1 MILAD
6 TAIKRPV
13 FTVMIVLA
21 LMVLGMFSYSRMSVD
36 LFPDVSFPYIV
47 VLTAYP
53 GAGPEAVESEIT
65 KKIED
70 QINTISGL
78 KHLTSTSREGLS
90 QVVAQFELGEKPA
103 DKALEVREKISTILA
118 DLPEDA
124 KEPIIQRYDPDSD
137 PIISLVISGQRPLK
151 EITTLTKDVIKK
163 RLESVSGVGA
173 VQLVGGAEREIQIAL
188 DARRMDAFAVSVQD
202 VQAAI
207 KMANIEFPAGRID
220 RGTSELTLRTLG
232 KYANWREFG
241 DLVVAHRKDVPV
253 RLSDLATVSDGA
265 KEQRSFSRY
274 NGEEAVALEIVR
286 QSGANTVRVAD
297 DIGTRIG
304 DLKKELP
311 ADIKIAVATDNSS
324 FIRDAIDDVMM
335 NIYYGGALA
344 VLVIF
349 LFLYN
354 WRTTLISALAIPT
367 SIVATFTFMYL
378 LGFTINFMS
387 LLGMSI
393 AVGLL
398 IDDAIVVVENIYRNY
413 HGGVDART
421 AAARGT
427 AEIGLAVMAT
437 TFTIVAVFLPVA
449 FMGGIVGRFFFEF
462 GLTVTVAVLVSLF
475 VAFTM
480 TPMLFSRLVTRPE
493 AEEHH
498 STRWFG
504 ARWVYSFERA
514 FNRRFDWLKDRYRTT
529 LAWSLNHRLA
539 TMVIAVACFF
549 ASFGLIP
556 FVGTE
561 FFPSRDEAQFFV
573 DFEAAP
579 GTSLKETER
588 LAAGIEERIRQMPE
602 VTGIYTTIG
611 SGQREV
617 NEGTIAVKLT
627 PKSERKRRVFALISD
642 VREQLKNVPGLY
654 LSIATEVSEGG
665 HNKAISLSVQ
675 GEDLRILRRIAA
687 AVEESTRTVPAT
699 RDVRNSLV
707 GARPEAQIVVDRD
720 RASELGLSMAQIA
733 SSLRILVDGDD
744 ATTYKE
750 GDEEYKVRLRLATED
765 RSNNWAIENLM
776 IRSNR
781 DLPGR
786 DQFFVPLKQVAHIDQ
801 RGGPTEIR
809 RYDKRREVLISGNV
823 ASGAFSGDVRDAA
836 FKKVQDIPTPPGYTI
851 TATGEAAIQS
861 ESFGYI
867 FVALFLG
874 IIFIYF
880 VLASQY
886 ESFTDPFAIMLSL
899 PMALVGALI
908 GLFLFGSALSI
919 LSFIG
924 VVLLMGLVTKNA
936 ILLVDF
942 VKQARARGENRTN
955 AILAAGPIRLR
966 PILMTTMAMI
976 FGMLPLSL
984 ALGPGAELRA
994 PMARAVIG
1002 GLISSTLLTLIVVPV
1017 VYTLLDD
1024 LTSKV
1029 LRRKQR
1035 APA

>member
-13 FTVMIVLA
+13 FTVMIILA
-21 LMVLGMFSYSRMSVD
+21 LMVLGVFSYTRMSVD
-36 LFPDVSFPYIV
+36 LFPDVNFPFIV

-78 KHLTSTSREGLS
+78 KHLTSTSTEGLS

-103 DKALEVREKISTILA
+103 DKALEVREKISIILA
-118 DLPEDA
+118 ELPDDA
-124 KEPIIQRYDPDSD
+124 KEPIIQRFDPATA
-137 PIISLVISGQRPLK
+137 PIMSLVVSGHRPLK
-151 EITTLTKDVIKK
+151 EITTMTKDIIKR
-163 RLESVSGVGA
+163 RLESITGVGA
-173 VQLVGGAEREIQIAL
+173 VQVVGGAEREIQVSL
-188 DARRMDAFAVSVQD
+188 DSRRLDAFAVSVQE
-202 VQAAI
+202 VQGAI
-207 KMANIEFPAGRID
+207 KMANIEFPTGRID
-220 RGTSELTLRTLG
+220 QGSTELTLRTLG
-232 KYANWREFG
+232 KFSNWREFG
-241 DLVVAHRKDVPV
+241 NLVVAHRLGSPV
-253 RLSDLATVSDGA
+253 RLSDLATISDGV

-274 NGEEAVALEIVR
+274 NGAEAVALDIVR

-297 DIGTRIG
+297 DIRDRIAK
-304 DLKKELP
+304 LKSELP
-311 ADIKIAVATDNSS
+311 GDISIEVASDNST
-324 FIRDAIDDVMM
+324 FIRDAVDDVMV

-367 SIVATFTFMYL
+367 SIISTFTFMYL

-413 HGGVDART
+413 HGGADAHS
-421 AAARGT
+421 AAAKGT

-462 GLTVTVAVLVSLF
+462 GLTVTVAVMVSLF
-475 VAFTM
+475 VAFTL
-480 TPMLFSRLVTRPE
+480 TPMLFSRLVSRPE
-493 AEEHH
+493 EEEHH
-498 STRWFG
+498 STKWFG
-504 ARWVYSFERA
+504 ARWLNRFELA
-514 FNRRFDWLKDRYRTT
+514 FYKRFEWLKNLYKGA
-529 LAWSLNHRLA
+529 LSWSLRHRLA
-539 TMVIAVACFF
+539 TLLIAILGFVSSF
-549 ASFGLIP
+549 ALIP

-561 FFPSRDEAQFFV
+561 FIPLRDEAQFFV

-579 GTSLKETER
+579 GTTLFETER
-588 LAAGIEERIRQMPE
+588 LIGGIEQKIHEFPE
-602 VTGIYTTIG
+602 VTGIYTAIG
-611 SGQREV
+611 SGQQQV
-617 NEGTIAVKLT
+617 NEGTITVKLT
-627 PKSERKRRVFALISD
+627 PKTERERSVFALLTAIRD
-642 VREQLKNVPGLY
+642 HLKNVPGLY
-654 LSIATEVSEGG
+654 LSFATEPSEGG
-665 HNKAISLSVQ
+665 HNKPINLSIQ
-675 GEDLRILRRIAA
+675 GDDLRVLRRLAA
-687 AVEESTRTVPAT
+687 AVEESTRTVPGA

-750 GDEEYKVRLRLATED
+750 GDEEYKVRLRLAAED
-765 RSNNWAIENLM
+765 RSSAWAIENLN
-776 IRSNR
+776 IRSSR
-781 DLPGR
+781 DIPGR
-786 DQFFVPLKQVAHIDQ
+786 EHFFVPLKEVARLDQ

-809 RYDKRREVLISGNV
+809 RYDKRREVLISGNI
-823 ASGAFSGDVRDAA
+823 ASGAFAGDVRDAA
-836 FKKVQDIPTPPGYTI
+836 FKKTQNIPTPPGYSI
-851 TATGEAAIQS
+851 TATGEAEIQQ

-867 FVALFLG
+867 LVALFLG

-886 ESFTDPFAIMLSL
+886 ESFRDPFAIMLSL
-899 PMALVGALI
+899 PMALVGALF
-908 GLFLFGSALSI
+908 GLFFFGSALSI
-919 LSFIG
+919 MSFIG

-942 VKQARARGENRTN
+942 IRQARERGESRTE

-966 PILMTTMAMI
+966 PILMTTLAMI
-976 FGMLPLSL
+976 FGMLPLAL
-984 ALGPGAELRA
+984 AIGPGAELRA

-1002 GLISSTLLTLIVVPV
+1002 GLISSTMLTLIVVPV

-1029 LRRKQR
+1029 LRRKKT
-1035 APA
+1035 A